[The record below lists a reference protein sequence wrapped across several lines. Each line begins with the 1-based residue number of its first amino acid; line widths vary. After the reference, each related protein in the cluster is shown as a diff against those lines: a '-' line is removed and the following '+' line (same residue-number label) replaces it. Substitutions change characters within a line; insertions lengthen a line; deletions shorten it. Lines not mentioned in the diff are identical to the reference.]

1 MCLHNL
7 ICSCSC
13 SASVGY
19 QGYQQFVNLAPGCW
33 HMGTVAHEIGTWVG
47 KRVEGGGGMVAQ
59 VSSSLRASKPIT
71 ARAYYISGGL
81 R

>member
-1 MCLHNL
+1 M
-7 ICSCSC
+7 
-13 SASVGY
+13 GY

-33 HMGTVAHEIGTWVG
+33 RMGTVAHEIGTWVG
-47 KRVEGGGGMVAQ
+47 KRVGGGGMVVQ

>member
-33 HMGTVAHEIGTWVG
+33 HMGTVAHEIGTWFG
-47 KRVEGGGGMVAQ
+47 KRVEGGGGGWLHRSAPAYEPVSLLLQELTTSLVA
-59 VSSSLRASKPIT
+59 
-71 ARAYYISGGL
+71 
-81 R
+81 

>member
-1 MCLHNL
+1 
-7 ICSCSC
+7 
-13 SASVGY
+13 
-19 QGYQQFVNLAPGCW
+19 
-33 HMGTVAHEIGTWVG
+33 MGTVAHEIGTWVG
-47 KRVEGGGGMVAQ
+47 KRVEGGGGGMVAQ

>member
-1 MCLHNL
+1 MCLQNL

-33 HMGTVAHEIGTWVG
+33 HMGTVAHEIGTWVVKG
-47 KRVEGGGGMVAQ
+47 WGGGGMVAQ

-71 ARAYYISGGL
+71 AKAYYISGGL

>member
-1 MCLHNL
+1 
-7 ICSCSC
+7 
-13 SASVGY
+13 
-19 QGYQQFVNLAPGCW
+19 
-33 HMGTVAHEIGTWVG
+33 MGTVAHEIGTWVG
-47 KRVEGGGGMVAQ
+47 KRVGGGGMVAQ